1 MKQMTCQIRPLF
13 FQIIMLQV
21 LLLVGVLPLTAQ
33 LNVQITPSRI
43 SGVAPLYVFFDAT
56 ATTGLTGI
64 NDLALTD
71 FTWNFDAGNID
82 PSGSWEQ
89 TKDMV
94 AGHVFEEAGVYT
106 ISCQATAPDGSV
118 DTETLTITVTSFSG
132 TTYYVSNMGSDANDG
147 LTEST
152 PWQTA
157 NFAFSQLSPNERILF
172 RRGETFTSV
181 NGVINNQSGGAMIID
196 AYGAG
201 ASPILQSTTNL
212 TVISIFNSDDVR
224 LLNLHLINTGTGNE
238 SRGVRC
244 ENNSTDIL
252 LLNME
257 LEGAEAFAVY
267 PDDADVFGVFD
278 CYLHDFGV
286 IGAFVNTST
295 RFSWVGNTMN
305 NLIGTVQPEHG
316 MRVQGGEKHFIAHN
330 SFTHLVDTKTA
341 MTIRGNNQQH
351 VMIYD
356 NMLDRIL
363 QVAPTNHSQVQAI
376 YHVVLEGNYIG
387 HNADYYGSNF
397 EPTPNGIVVEA
408 TRVAVRNNIIDGYA
422 RAVNVRTQNVQV
434 DAGNVDIYNNTANW
448 RSVSPVSGTGGIM
461 VLAQDAHDIN
471 VRNNLI
477 SAPTLA
483 QATVYQESNTIGEL
497 VSNNVATTTPGYIT
511 NPLPNS
517 AAHDNNP
524 TNYQLISSS
533 PAVNAG
539 GNDVP
544 VFFDKANAIRPI
556 GINKDAGA
564 FEYSGI
570 VLPVELIHF
579 WADRVDEVV
588 NLHWETARE
597 WNNNGFWVEKS
608 TDAYQWQS
616 IGFVKGKA
624 ASSEFNTYRYTDIYP
639 NTGLNYYRLKQED
652 FDGTTTITK
661 AIVLDF
667 KQLLTSIFP
676 NPASDRMIIKS
687 TETQISKMAVF
698 NLLGQEMKDFLI
710 EKRGEQ
716 GCFILDI
723 SHLPN
728 GVYYLKF
735 GDEIAA
741 FTKK

>member
-1 MKQMTCQIRPLF
+1 MNQMTCQIRPLF
-13 FQIIMLQV
+13 FQIIVFSLLSPIGMFPLVAQV
-21 LLLVGVLPLTAQ
+21 
-33 LNVQITPSRI
+33 NVQISPSKV

-56 ATTGLTGI
+56 TTTGLTGI

-71 FTWNFDAGNID
+71 FTWNFDTGNID

-89 TKDMV
+89 TKGMV
-94 AGHVFEEAGVYT
+94 AGHVFEEAGTYT
-106 ISCQATAPDGSV
+106 VSCQATAPDGTV
-118 DTETLTITVTSFSG
+118 DIEALTVTVTSFSG
-132 TTYYVSNMGSDANDG
+132 TTYYVSNTGSDANDG

-157 NFAFSQLSPNERILF
+157 NFAFSQLGPNERILF
-172 RRGETFTSV
+172 RRGETFTGV
-181 NGVINNQSGGAMIID
+181 NGVINNQSGGAMMIG

-212 TVISIFNSDDVR
+212 TAISMFNSDDIR
-224 LLNLHLINTGTGNE
+224 LVDLHLINTGTGNE

-252 LLNME
+252 LLNLE
-257 LEGAEAFAVY
+257 LEGAAAFAVY
-267 PDDADVFGVFD
+267 PDNADVFGVFD

-305 NLIGTVQPEHG
+305 NLIGTAQPEHG

-356 NMLDRIL
+356 NILDRIL
-363 QVAPTNHSQVQAI
+363 QVAPTNHTQVQAI
-376 YHVVLEGNYIG
+376 YHVTLEGNYIG
-387 HNADYYGSNF
+387 HNANYYGSNF
-397 EPTPNGIVVEA
+397 DPTPNGIVIEA
-408 TRVAVRNNIIDGYA
+408 TRVAVRNNIIDGYS

-434 DAGNVDIYNNTANW
+434 DAGHVDIYNNTAHW

-461 VLAQDAHDIN
+461 VLAQDAHDVN

-483 QATVYQESNTIGEL
+483 QATIYQESNTTGEL
-497 VSNNVATTTPGYIT
+497 VSDNVATTMPGYIT
-511 NPLPNS
+511 SPLPNS
-517 AAHDNNP
+517 AAHDSNP
-524 TNYQLISSS
+524 GNYQLTSSS
-533 PAVNAG
+533 PAVNVG

-544 VFFDKANAIRPI
+544 VFFDKANTIRPI
-556 GINKDAGA
+556 GGNKDAGA

-570 VLPVELIHF
+570 VLPVEFIRF
-579 WADRVDEVV
+579 WAEQAGEVV
-588 NLHWETARE
+588 NLGWETARE
-597 WNNNGFWVEKS
+597 WNNEGFWIEKS

-616 IGFVKGKA
+616 IGFVKGNA
-624 ASSEFNTYRYTDIYP
+624 TSSELNTYQYEDIYP
-639 NTGLNYYRLKQED
+639 STGLNYYRLKQKD
-652 FDGTTTITK
+652 FDGTVTISK
-661 AIVLDF
+661 MIVLDF
-667 KQLLTSIFP
+667 KQSQISIFP
-676 NPASDRMIIKS
+676 NPASDKLTIKL
-687 TETQISKMAVF
+687 TETPIPKLAVF

-710 EKRGEQ
+710 ENWDERG
-716 GCFILDI
+716 GLILNI

-728 GVYYLKF
+728 GVYYLKL
-735 GDEIAA
+735 GNEVAG